1 MGTLDRGL
9 ELKCAEFAILEDA
22 MVAAANNGHER
33 TVGTLLKAGFF
44 SWQLPSCSHHQSTHT
59 RVLKAAIWSLNPRIV
74 RAIVRAIGDGPVMVT
89 ALYDPL
95 VRLLTHDRPSEA
107 EKMEVLGIVRP
118 LVPSDYWTNIGPQRQ
133 SVIDYAIRRND
144 KRIAEAL
151 VDMGASPELKLP
163 ADAGAWV
170 DCRHAGDGEQ
180 NALSQVQVRLGC
192 EGYSGARECSFALMM
207 DLLGTRGLWTTHC
220 THTTVLARQLITMN
234 ANRELTRL
242 LREDKESV
250 CPDRVLNCLMVRA
263 LAVRNVGAALELVGM
278 PRVGHFPRETF
289 EAEVRLLGTSVCPE
303 AKRVVDGIKEC
314 GARSVRW
321 SPFRSAWVG
330 AVAKAGMVP
339 TGPSFAASG
348 PRASKA
354 ASR

>member
-1 MGTLDRGL
+1 MGTLDRGS
-9 ELKCAEFAILEDA
+9 ELKYAEFAILEDA
-22 MVAAANNGHER
+22 MVAAANNGQER

-44 SWQLPSCSHHQSTHT
+44 SWQLPWCSQHQSTYT
-59 RVLKAAIWSLNPRIV
+59 KVLKAAMWSLNPRIV
-74 RAIVRAIGDGPVMVT
+74 RAIVRAIGDGPVKVQ

-107 EKMEVLGIVRP
+107 EKMEVLGILRP
-118 LVPSDYWTNIGPQRQ
+118 LVPSGDWISMGLPDR
-133 SVIDYAIRRND
+133 SLIDYAIQRND
-144 KRIAEAL
+144 GCIAEAL

-180 NALSQVQVRLGC
+180 YALSQVQTRLGY
-192 EGYSGARECSFALMM
+192 ERYSGARERRFALMM

-234 ANRELTRL
+234 ANRELTLL

-263 LAVRNVGAALELVGM
+263 LAARNVAAALELVGM
-278 PRVGHFPRETF
+278 PRAGHFPRETL
-289 EAEVRLLGTSVCPE
+289 EAEVRLLGAIVCPE
-303 AKRVVDGIKEC
+303 AKRAVDKIKEC
-314 GARSVRW
+314 GARSARW

-339 TGPSFAASG
+339 TGPSSATSG
-348 PRASKA
+348 GMAPKA
-354 ASR
+354 ARR